1 MQQVQLDPDATI
13 EIYLSGTD
21 AETMDLTYQIVEPP
35 QHGQLSA
42 LQGALVT
49 YTPKPGFEGSD
60 SLSFVANDDQL
71 DSEPVKIQIEVK
83 KEVLVGDVNGDD
95 TVNIFDLVIAAGQ
108 FGQTGAD
115 LMGDINADQSVNI
128 FDLVMVAGN
137 FGQSTVTA
145 GPQLVEQL
153 QLNTEQKRQ
162 IGQAVDQL
170 QALTQPSEQEETVL
184 DLLLAILPQ
193 RLPTENRLLANYP
206 NPFNPETWIP
216 FELGQDVKV
225 EISIYQADGRI
236 IRQLDLGY
244 KWAGRYHHQEKAAYW
259 DGRTELGEKASSGLY
274 FYQIQAGTYSQT
286 RSMIILK

>member
-1 MQQVQLDPDATI
+1 M
-13 EIYLSGTD
+13 
-21 AETMDLTYQIVEPP
+21 
-35 QHGQLSA
+35 
-42 LQGALVT
+42 
-49 YTPKPGFEGSD
+49 
-60 SLSFVANDDQL
+60 
-71 DSEPVKIQIEVK
+71 
-83 KEVLVGDVNGDD
+83 GDVNGDD
-95 TVNIFDLVIAAGQ
+95 TVNIFDLVIAASQ

-115 LMGDINADQSVNI
+115 LMGDVNGDQNVNI

-137 FGQSTVTA
+137 FGQSTVGA
-145 GPQLVEQL
+145 SPQLAEQL
-153 QLNTEQKRQ
+153 KLNTQQKRQ
-162 IGQAVDQL
+162 IGQAIDQL

-244 KWAGRYHHQEKAAYW
+244 KWDGRYHHQEKAAYW